1 MFSDHYRYHQ
11 NQKHHSYIAEDD
23 DVTYNFT
30 SSVNKYD
37 VIKIKDKVDVSKVMS
52 DSKVILDPTLYR
64 PFLCLAVK
72 DGYNEI
78 VHSKYNLTILF
89 TTNFNSS
96 ENKGNDDNEVN
107 DINTDEYKN
116 IQNNNIISVSYN
128 NISHQ
133 IDLSFIYG
141 IQKGFYQIT
150 DFHHNHHHSLSSSL
164 SSVQKMINI
173 NLNRIFWFH
182 KISKKQTYNHCYIT
196 NNNDNITTISTTMI
210 KYKLC
215 SFLLYLKIQTIHLT
229 IEWIKIGF
237 IIIINMNNNNNDDDD
252 DSSHNK
258 IKHKTPNSFYR
269 G

>member
-11 NQKHHSYIAEDD
+11 KQYKHHGYIAEEDNVTSNFIS
-23 DVTYNFT
+23 DVPLDNDIN
-30 SSVNKYD
+30 SS
-37 VIKIKDKVDVSKVMS
+37 
-52 DSKVILDPTLYR
+52 LYR

-72 DGYNEI
+72 DGYNES

-89 TTNFNSS
+89 TTYFNSL
-96 ENKGNDDNEVN
+96 ENKGNDDNTVN
-107 DINTDEYKN
+107 EKVMNTDKYKN
-116 IQNNNIISVSYN
+116 IQNNNIISISYN
-128 NISHQ
+128 IISHQ
-133 IDLSFIYG
+133 IDLSLVYG

-150 DFHHNHHHSLSSSL
+150 DFHHNYHQSLSSSL
-164 SSVQKMINI
+164 SSVQEMINI
-173 NLNRIFWFH
+173 NLNRLFWFN
-182 KISKKQTYNHCYIT
+182 KITNKQTYNHCYIT

-237 IIIINMNNNNNDDDD
+237 IIIINMNNNNNNNNNDDD

-258 IKHKTPNSFYR
+258 IKHKTLNSFYR